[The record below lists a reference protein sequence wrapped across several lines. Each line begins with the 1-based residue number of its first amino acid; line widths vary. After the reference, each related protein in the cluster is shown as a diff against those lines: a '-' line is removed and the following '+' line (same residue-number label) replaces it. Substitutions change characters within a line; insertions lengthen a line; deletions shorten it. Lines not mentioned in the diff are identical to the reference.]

1 MREEVGGV
9 GVVVVVGGDG
19 DVEELS
25 LLPEVAEGVGHVGA
39 ELAPTEA
46 ELLHG
51 SHSGLIEHLFVKF
64 YFTSFHSNVDVAL
77 IVYLER

>member
-9 GVVVVVGGDG
+9 GVIVVVGGDG

-39 ELAPTEA
+39 ELAPPQA

-51 SHSGLIEHLFVKF
+51 SHFVVIC
-64 YFTSFHSNVDVAL
+64 SISLHIAHPNVDVTL